1 MTDQNC
7 AGCRFWEPSE
17 EEFGD
22 CRRYPRRWV
31 DDICINPQV
40 TNKDWCGEFKPREE
54 CNIENNEMVAPPSA
68 REYWEPYD
76 KQNPLEVLAA
86 LARAYRRLG
95 GLAVAHD
102 DELRDADRLVA
113 APPNTGDK
121 G

>member
-7 AGCRFWEPSE
+7 ERCRFHDHESGE
-17 EEFGD
+17 
-22 CRRYPRRWV
+22 CKRYPKPWSTWSS
-31 DDICINPQV
+31 N
-40 TNKDWCGEFKPREE
+40 WCGEFKPREE